1 MRGNPSPP
9 EVPHRSAS
17 YRWNLYRRTG
27 HRSAPPP
34 VPQQPL
40 DRYQWRT
47 SAHLEPALPRFSP
60 HHENQDQNQDQDQGR
75 RRTFL
80 RSVSE
85 PGADRKSQRRTVS
98 SFLSRISRTHRS
110 RESGRKE
117 NLDPSEPL

>member
-9 EVPHRSAS
+9 EVPHQSTS
-17 YRWNLYRRTG
+17 YRWNLFRRTG
-27 HRSAPPP
+27 LRSAPPP
-34 VPQQPL
+34 VPQQPS

-60 HHENQDQNQDQDQGR
+60 HHHENQDQNQDQAR

-98 SFLSRISRTHRS
+98 SFLSRISRTLRS
-110 RESGRKE
+110 RESGRRE
-117 NLDPSEPL
+117 NLNPSEPL